1 MKKNLPALVAFSL
14 VFIFS
19 NPALLFAQLTWTYNF
34 GTGTG
39 THTSGVSTAF
49 LPAPQTNGGTA
60 RVRVGSQGGQFEMI
74 NSGSGYIAGIGNDTQ
89 LQITAP
95 TGGSNNKFS
104 IYDYNGSELFYTRF
118 NIHFI
123 AANSGQWFFFQG
135 SGATYSDNSFFN
147 TAHVFTG
154 IKWDM
159 TSSSSI
165 TSEYRDGTNWVS
177 FANASFSIGVNYDI
191 EIFGNN
197 STGSENYIKNGAT
210 YTLASDTWDLWI
222 DGTRVESALPT
233 GNLVTGNDVDSFL
246 FTSANS
252 SGNQSV
258 IAIDDI
264 TYSNTYPSY
273 VVTLAGGE
281 CWRMLSSPVAG
292 ATYAE
297 LLAPVWTQ
305 GMPGANFT
313 SGDPNVLIWPD
324 VSGTSDGSWVTPSNL
339 NNVIPPGTG
348 FLVSVFG
355 DDNFN
360 GIDDGFPKTLSLTG
374 AEHTGTIEPD
384 LNSASDGWTL
394 VGNPFGEPISFDFIV
409 TNNHTD
415 DLTDVAYVYDR
426 NAGGTTNGNAGGW
439 RSTNGI
445 FGGITDSEIAAFQ
458 GFFVQNDGISPALEI
473 PQSAKTTSGTF
484 FGKEGRDHQF
494 VEFEVEGEGLIN
506 SAWVLFS
513 ENGSYN
519 RLRGD
524 AYQLYPFSEEYALLG
539 SIKGEDEIFDI
550 GKFPLQDNVE
560 VPVYFE
566 STESGTYT
574 ITAKD
579 FNLNG
584 LENVTFVDT
593 WNGTELV
600 IRDQFLYE
608 FEHLSVN
615 KYNSNAQALGCGLDG
630 LAFTRSFS
638 PQKAKASSNSR
649 FLLKVNSSVNEIGH
663 NNLPDTIQLHQ
674 NFPNPFNP
682 TTVISYGLT
691 KTGFVSLAVYD
702 MTGRHVAT
710 LVNDI
715 IQAGN
720 HSVIFDASGL
730 SSGVYIYRL
739 SAGNAVLTRRLTL
752 LK

>member
-1 MKKNLPALVAFSL
+1 MKKNQPALVAFSL
-14 VFIFS
+14 VFMFS
-19 NPALLFAQLTWTYNF
+19 NPALLFAQLTWTYDF

-39 THTSGVSTAF
+39 THTSVASTTF
-49 LPAPQTNGGTA
+49 LPVPQSNGGTA
-60 RVRVGSQGGQFEMI
+60 RVRVGTQGGQFELI
-74 NSGSGYIAGIGNDTQ
+74 NSGSGYIAGIGDDTQ

-95 TGGSNNKFS
+95 TGGSSNKFS
-104 IYDYNGSELFYTRF
+104 IYGYNGSQLFYTRF

-123 AANSGQWFFFQG
+123 AADSGQWFFFQG
-135 SGATYSDNSFFN
+135 SGATYSDNLFFN

-154 IKWDM
+154 IRWEM

-165 TSEYRDGTNWVS
+165 TSEYRDNTSWVP
-177 FANASFSIGVNYDI
+177 FTNASFSTGVNYDI

-197 STGSENYIKNGAT
+197 STGSENYVKNGTT
-210 YTLASDTWDLWI
+210 YALASDTWDLWI
-222 DGTRVESALPT
+222 DGVRVESGQPT
-233 GNLVTGNDVDSFL
+233 GNLTTGNDVDSFL
-246 FTSANS
+246 FTSTNS
-252 SGNQSV
+252 SANQSV

-264 TYSNTYPSY
+264 TYSNNYPSY

-324 VSGTSDGSWVTPSNL
+324 VSGTSDGSWVIPSNL

-348 FLVSVFG
+348 FIVSVFG
-355 DDNFN
+355 DDNFD

-394 VGNPFGEPISFDFIV
+394 VGNPFGEPIDFNGLT
-409 TNNHTD
+409 TN

-439 RSTNGI
+439 RSTNGS
-445 FGGITDSEIAAFQ
+445 FGGITGGIIAAFQ
-458 GFFVQNDGISPALEI
+458 GFFVQNDGSSPSLEI
-473 PQSAKTTSGTF
+473 PETVKTTGGTF
-484 FGKEGRDHQF
+484 FGKSTQDVQF
-494 VEFEVEGEGLIN
+494 VELEVEGEGLIN

-513 ENGSYN
+513 EDGYLD

-524 AYQLYPFSEEYALLG
+524 AYQLYPFSEDYALLG

-566 STESGTYT
+566 STESGIYT

-584 LENVTFVDT
+584 LKNVTFVDT
-593 WNGTELV
+593 WTGTELV
-600 IRDQFLYE
+600 IRDQFFYE

-615 KYNSNAQALGCGLDG
+615 KYNPYAQALACGLDG
-630 LAFTRSFS
+630 LAFIQSFS
-638 PQKAKASSNSR
+638 PQKAKARYNPR
-649 FLLKVNSSVNEIGH
+649 FLLKLNSSVNEISQ
-663 NNLPDTIQLHQ
+663 NNLPDTIQLDQ

-691 KTGFVSLAVYD
+691 KTGFISLSVYD
-702 MTGRHVAT
+702 ITGRYVAT
-710 LVNDI
+710 LVNETV
-715 IQAGN
+715 QAGN

>member
-1 MKKNLPALVAFSL
+1 MKNYLLVLAVLSIIYI
-14 VFIFS
+14 VH
-19 NPALLFAQLTWTYNF
+19 NPDKVYAQQAWTYDF

-39 THTSGVSTAF
+39 THTTGVSTTF
-49 LPAPQTNGGTA
+49 LPSPQTNGGTA
-60 RVRVGSQGGQFEMI
+60 RVRVGSQGGQFELI
-74 NSGSGYIAGIGNDTQ
+74 NSGAGYITGIGDDTQ
-89 LQITAP
+89 LQITGP
-95 TGGSNNKFS
+95 TSGSNNKFS
-104 IYDYNGSELFYTRF
+104 IYGYDGSERFYTRF
-118 NIHFI
+118 NLHFK
-123 AANSGQWFFFQG
+123 AASSGEWFYFQG
-135 SGATYSDNSFFN
+135 SGATYSDNTFFN
-147 TAHVFTG
+147 TDHVFTG
-154 IKWDM
+154 IKWTM

-165 TSEYRDGTNWVS
+165 TSEYRDGTSWLG
-177 FANASFSIGVNYDI
+177 FTNASFSTGVNYDI

-197 STGSENYIKNGAT
+197 TTGSQNYVKNGTT
-210 YTLASDTWDLWI
+210 YSLASDTWDLWV
-222 DGTRVESALPT
+222 DGIRVESGLPT
-233 GNLVTGNDVDSFL
+233 GNLGTGNNVDSFL

-264 TYSNTYPSY
+264 TYANHYPSY

-305 GMPGANFT
+305 GMTGAKYS
-313 SGDPNVLIWPD
+313 SGVPNVLIWPD
-324 VSGTSDGSWVTPSNL
+324 VTGTSYGSWVAPSNL

-348 FLVSVFG
+348 FIVSVFG
-355 DDNFN
+355 DDNFD
-360 GIDDGFPKTLSLTG
+360 GVDDGFPKTLSLTG

-394 VGNPFGEPISFDFIV
+394 VGNPFGEPIDFNGL
-409 TNNHTD
+409 TTT

-439 RSTNGI
+439 RSTNGS
-445 FGGITDSEIAAFQ
+445 FGGITGGIIAAFQ
-458 GFFVQNDGISPALEI
+458 GFFVQNNGSSPSLQI
-473 PQSAKTTSGTF
+473 PEAAKATGGTF
-484 FGKEGRDHQF
+484 FGKETQDIQF

-506 SAWVLFS
+506 SAWVLFN
-513 ENGSYN
+513 EQGSFD

-524 AYQLYPFSEEYALLG
+524 AYQLYPFSEDYAFLG
-539 SIKGEDEIFDI
+539 SIKGDVEIFDI
-550 GKFPLQDNVE
+550 AQFPSHNGVDVLI
-560 VPVYFE
+560 YFE
-566 STESGTYT
+566 STQSGSYT

-584 LENVTFVDT
+584 LENVIFVDT
-593 WNGTELV
+593 WTGAELV
-600 IRDQFLYE
+600 ISDQFFYE

-615 KYNSNAQALGCGLDG
+615 KYNPYSQALTCGQDG
-630 LAFTRSFS
+630 LAFIHSFS
-638 PQKAKASSNSR
+638 PKKTKASSDSR
-649 FLLKVNSSVNEIGH
+649 FLLKVHSPHNEISQ

-682 TTVISYGLT
+682 TTVIQYGLI

-710 LVNDI
+710 LINDTV
-715 IQAGN
+715 QAGN
-720 HSVIFDASGL
+720 HRVVFDASGL
-730 SSGVYIYRL
+730 SSGVYVYRL
-739 SAGNAVLTRRLTL
+739 STGDAVVSRKFTL